1 MTVPAK
7 PPPADS
13 APPVQPDLSPK
24 HRAFLKRLR
33 PGGTPA
39 LEALRIYFD
48 LRGGTPEDRGR
59 ALDVLGRL
67 TDPDNGYMNL
77 AWHIALDWLGA
88 SHDRY
93 GPKDL
98 VQATAVEIQ
107 KALERPS
114 GRDVLDRGWSWLIRT
129 SARRARAT
137 ADINGKR
144 GRKSLGER
152 GVKDALSQMD
162 VPVLVDADEADAEA
176 FRDDGSSRDERPSGD
191 DLPASDGVSP
201 GVDVPAADDSGEV
214 HTAWNAP
221 DYDGADALTKIGYD
235 RPLYANDMAGALA
248 EMHHHS
254 EDLAWLVRF
263 LSGYREDRQS
273 ETDDPQRLA
282 VLDAILEDKK
292 MSHQGMI
299 VSELA
304 ALGLKLPRANDIK
317 RQERSLLLG
326 RLRAA
331 AEMDGAVT
339 DDFLYLI
346 YQRLKRD

>member
-1 MTVPAK
+1 M
-7 PPPADS
+7 
-13 APPVQPDLSPK
+13 
-24 HRAFLKRLR
+24 
-33 PGGTPA
+33 
-39 LEALRIYFD
+39 YFG

-67 TDPDNGYMNL
+67 TDPGNGYMNL

-114 GRDVLDRGWSWLIRT
+114 GCDVLDQGWPWLIRT
-129 SARRARAT
+129 SARRARAM

-176 FRDDGSSRDERPSGD
+176 FRDDGPPRDERPFREDSS
-191 DLPASDGVSP
+191 ASEGVAP
-201 GVDVPAADDSGEV
+201 EADEPAADDDRDEA
-214 HTAWNAP
+214 HTAWDAP
-221 DYDGADALTKIGYD
+221 EDDGANALAKIGYD
-235 RPLYANDMAGALA
+235 RPSYTNDMAGALA

-263 LSGYREDRQS
+263 LSEYREDRQS
-273 ETDDPQRLA
+273 ETDDSQRLA

-292 MSHQGMI
+292 MSHRGAI
-299 VSELA
+299 VPELA

-317 RQERSLLLG
+317 RQERSRLLG
-326 RLRAA
+326 QLRSA